1 MEESQAQ
8 SSKKRKKNF
17 MWTAKADKFL
27 ISFLADCAKNG
38 EKHGK
43 SFPKAVYAKAA
54 EAVTDYCKTLCTM
67 DNVDSR
73 MKTVKKK
80 YSRIACL
87 RSKSGWGWDDDQKII
102 KVGKEVAMEFIE
114 ANSYAKDLINVPLE
128 QYEELKLVC
137 VEDQATGSFGKSIS
151 DVQSENVDDVTSGK
165 ESSKRS
171 KRGKRSRPWEDVLSK
186 VDGLTEQVGRLTE
199 ALVDDSF
206 VEKLYSEVTSMEGFE
221 EKFLENA
228 FDYLMAHPI
237 EAKKFMVRR
246 LAMRREWLQAFAD
259 GAYV

>member
-8 SSKKRKKNF
+8 SSKKGKKNF
-17 MWTAKADKFL
+17 MWTAKTNKFL

-80 YSRIACL
+80 YSRIAYL

-102 KVGKEVAMEFIE
+102 KFGKEVAMEFIE
-114 ANSYAKDLINVPLE
+114 ANSYAKDLIN
-128 QYEELKLVC
+128 LVC
-137 VEDQATGSFGKSIS
+137 GEDQATGSFAKSIS
-151 DVQSENVDDVTSGK
+151 DVQSENVDDVTNGK
-165 ESSKRS
+165 ESSERN
-171 KRGKRSRPWEDVLSK
+171 KRGKRSRPWEEVLSK

>member
-8 SSKKRKKNF
+8 SSKKGKKNF
-17 MWTAKADKFL
+17 MWTAKTDKFL

-54 EAVTDYCKTLCTM
+54 EAITDYCKTLCTM

-80 YSRIACL
+80 YSRIAYL
-87 RSKSGWGWDDDQKII
+87 RSKNGWGWDDDQKII

-137 VEDQATGSFGKSIS
+137 GEDQATGSFGKSIS
-151 DVQSENVDDVTSGK
+151 DVQ
-165 ESSKRS
+165 S

-221 EKFLENA
+221 KKFLENA